1 MRLIGKKLYR
11 VGPLKCF
18 KHGGRSR
25 RVSASEAAARKAEAA
40 AAAKAKQDAII
51 AEKNRKKAYMKG
63 TFEKDI
69 TGAGP
74 QAAMRKR
81 QEGTLDAMAQSRK
94 DIQSGAAARRGAEA
108 GLRAQMAG
116 AGARPGGA
124 ASKRAL
130 ARAGE
135 AGVMGAGAQAAGS
148 AAQAA
153 QMAGREGQMMGGI
166 RGADIGLA
174 KADKTARMK
183 YQQLQLGE
191 QLAREGMKA
200 QVAAA
205 KAGASKCFGGET
217 KISTPSGQVYIKDI
231 KVGDEVL
238 SFDDEG
244 QVSVNIV
251 SKVHE
256 HEPGDIY
263 KLSYWGGEV
272 LVTTNHWI
280 LEANNTFLQADKFNT
295 DHCIVDEEGNFRPFK
310 SLEFYELDKTYNIT
324 VENNHT
330 YIANGIRVHNGG
342 GGKAEGGEIFKKYAK
357 GGSYPRKNGKI
368 EGAGTETS
376 DSIKARLSDGEF
388 VINAKT
394 VRGIG
399 KALGGKGKQPSRR
412 KGSAYFYAL
421 QNKYG
426 DRKAKDTK
434 GLLPIEMSAGGSMD
448 WGTVA
453 KHASTIAKTGVLG
466 KEAKIAGQAVGAGIE
481 TQEGVD
487 KAKKEKAKAAEDKE
501 HKQLQ
506 RDYWKSQMS
515 KGKPQEPAK
524 KAPSPEAVGVRE
536 TKSIMKEAAS
546 PVSKPAAPVSKPGA
560 MTQEKADKML
570 DAQQPQELSK
580 YKKFEEKS
588 KRAVAG
594 KKMGLEGKEIASYAK
609 KEGEYGRGMKDG
621 GKVSKDHPHYKFLKD
636 LEDWQEKRN
645 KSRRGK
651 KVDLD
656 PGRKAD
662 KAIRAKKGSIEP
674 MKFAIGSGPKGVE
687 GSLELEK
694 RLNKEQ
700 QDAYKA
706 FLKKGMPDSI
716 KKLGL
721 ADSEANKMWK
731 KMAIKKA
738 ESLKHTGGDT
748 KDLERIGKKQVLKTL
763 RKRHELDSRER
774 GKQKFLK
781 KQRKKHKALIKDT
794 GDGSA
799 AENVFKREKRK
810 FIKGIEDK
818 EKALIKD
825 TGDGSYAEDVEK
837 ALRAKEKKGKK
848 ELKRMWKHE
857 DKTGRLKAFPGG
869 KQKILERDEAK
880 MSKGHKGARKF
891 LLDQGK
897 VPWDEMTVKE
907 RLAANQKAREAR
919 GKKEV
924 EKYEKKGFLSKLGD
938 RFSTGEWF
946 GSSKDILAAKRRAK
960 DREQAKREK
969 SGEDFEEKKAA
980 QDKKILKG
988 KLDKIPSGGLGPSI
1002 YERKKAKIEAP
1013 KPKVAPKTEAPKTKT
1028 PEVKPK
1034 KGELTSKDKWG
1045 MGIAAGSALL
1055 KGIAEAKARKEER
1068 KRQREAEIRRA
1079 GQSAGR
1085 SLSDFG
1091 RGVMAMDTRLK
1102 HGGKVSF
1109 KDVLKAKKKMG
1120 Y

>member
-148 AAQAA
+148 AAKAA
-153 QMAGREGQMMGGI
+153 QMAGQEGRMMGGI

-388 VINAKT
+388 VVNAKT

-453 KHASTIAKTGVLG
+453 KHASTIAKTGILG
-466 KEAKIAGQAVGAGIE
+466 KEAKVAGDVAGAGFE
-481 TQEGVD
+481 AHEAGVKSK
-487 KAKKEKAKAAEDKE
+487 KAKAKAAEDKE

-515 KGKPQEPAK
+515 KGKPQEPVAK
-524 KAPSPEAVGVRE
+524 E
-536 TKSIMKEAAS
+536 
-546 PVSKPAAPVSKPGA
+546 PVAKKPAAATEIAKKFEQAKPDPKASIAPKG

-570 DAQQPQELSK
+570 DAQQPKELSK

-588 KRAVAG
+588 KRAVEG

-891 LLDQGK
+891 LLEQGK